1 MTRMTKAHLYFALI
15 FSALCGCGVAEQGA
29 NQTTSRSQQATI
41 SVQATSRHYAI
52 TSTDDKA
59 TTDEAARALEA
70 LFNAYVEFFGETSV
84 AERPSALRI
93 RLYGSRPEFLANN
106 QSRAWAE
113 AYYFQGVCHAYVDP
127 AKPNPY
133 QWLIHEAVHQLNRE
147 LTGYAKEKWINEGLA
162 TYLGTRRYRDGRL
175 EKGSLDL
182 SMYPLPWLRRWELT
196 GDWEADTR
204 AHRVVPLRTL
214 ITGQGEPS
222 LDASVNAHYLGWW
235 SLTHFLLTHDNGRYE
250 QGYRHLIQ
258 YGGSVSDFEKSI
270 GPLETVEA
278 EWYTHFQGLVRSAHN
293 SPD

>member
-1 MTRMTKAHLYFALI
+1 MLQRMAIVLACFGLA
-15 FSALCGCGVAEQGA
+15 GCGIEETGEDQL
-29 NQTTSRSQQATI
+29 
-41 SVQATSRHYAI
+41 ATSLPASLAPLEVATSHYVI
-52 TSTDDKA
+52 TSTADPAA
-59 TTDEAARALEA
+59 TDGAGLAAEA
-70 LFNAYVEFFGETSV
+70 LFTAYAEFVGSSQSRDV
-84 AERPSALRI
+84 PRGLRI
-93 RLYGSRPEFLANN
+93 RLYGSRSEFLANN
-106 QSRAWAE
+106 RSRPWAE
-113 AYYFQGVCHAYVDP
+113 AFYFQGICHAYVDP

-175 EKGSLDL
+175 EKGSIDL
-182 SMYPLPWLRRWELT
+182 SVYPLPWLRRWELT
-196 GDWEADTR
+196 GDWEADKR

-258 YGGSVSDFEKSI
+258 YGGSVSEFEKSI